1 MENVAHAVA
10 IVKMLQKQYAH
21 PAQSCK
27 HAARTHFRYKSLT
40 EFGAVYLK
48 MIA

>member
-1 MENVAHAVA
+1 MGNVAHAVA
-10 IVKMLQKQYAH
+10 IVKMQQKQSVPHAQYYL
-21 PAQSCK
+21 PAV
-27 HAARTHFRYKSLT
+27 RTHLLCKSHT